1 MAAFQNPLQDFP
13 STLLNP
19 DSRAYTNDNTYAG
32 YVVDIAIL
40 QTTLN
45 TISEP
50 KDIYT
55 LNLNPV
61 FLSYA
66 GFKALFYNNGVHFS
80 PMPHLSDTTIH
91 KIGSKYTLN
100 SARTISTNAT
110 ECGRCELNIDGSF
123 NLLAALLQAYTTDLN
138 LATECWETCSLME
151 FYNTVSQVKGLTD
164 ITGPCGLTV
173 LCALTLD
180 EFFGQLEM
188 QGLKMSGKPWYL
200 PMDPS
205 NINVFAGDKR
215 PSIYPGLVTAVITAN
230 FHSTT
235 PGVKD
240 LQVRWPFVINFNSVA
255 YVDGSANTYKD
266 LSGNIN
272 NNGTPKP
279 GGSYPFYYYIDNN
292 FTTGATPSATVPSY
306 YRSGDLSSSTVDIC
320 NNVFIPRDVSGQFPE
335 YNRYSANRYSG
346 IFWEVNNTN

>member
-1 MAAFQNPLQDFP
+1 MAAFQNPLQNFP

-19 DSRAYTNDNTYAG
+19 DARAYTNDNTYAG

-61 FLSYA
+61 FLSYS

-110 ECGRCELNIDGSF
+110 DCARCELNLDGSF

-151 FYNTVSQVKGLTD
+151 FYNTISQVKGLTD

-188 QGLKMSGKPWYL
+188 QGLKMSGPPWYL
-200 PMDPS
+200 PIDPS
-205 NINVFAGDKR
+205 NTALRSDGKSSV
-215 PSIYPGLVTAVITAN
+215 YPGLVTAVVTAN

-240 LQVRWPFVINFNSVA
+240 LQVRWPFVINFNSVS
-255 YVDGSANTYKD
+255 YMDGSRNMIKD
-266 LSGNIN
+266 VSGN
-272 NNGTPKP
+272 GVGKDCS
-279 GGSYPFYYYIDNN
+279 GGVYPVYLYIDNN
-292 FTTGATPSATVPSY
+292 FTTGSTPSADPPSY
-306 YRSGDLSSSTVDIC
+306 YRSGDLSSSTVDLC
-320 NNVFIPRDVSGQFPE
+320 NNVFYPRSVNGKFPE